1 MTRIHLRQLN
11 FLIANCSTSSKPKKK
26 CMNAYPVRHIDHAF
40 FSNELKNAAIINEP
54 AQQKHSEAQTLDNQ
68 YVKMLQI

>member
-11 FLIANCSTSSKPKKK
+11 FLIANCSTSSKPQKKFECLPSK
-26 CMNAYPVRHIDHAF
+26 AYR
-40 FSNELKNAAIINEP
+40 SCLLQQWTQERRNEKP
-54 AQQKHSEAQTLDNQ
+54 AQQKHSEAQTTLDNQ